1 MYHICGEQND
11 NLDTWATVPTGDPG
25 LCSFGEEIDIARA
38 IKVMGDKNIII
49 GNIDP
54 RVILA
59 GKPDEIYT
67 LCKETI
73 KKGKLAPRGFM
84 FSSGC
89 EVSPET
95 PGYHVY
101 MMQKALQDF
110 GSY

>member
-1 MYHICGEQND
+1 
-11 NLDTWATVPTGDPG
+11 VPTGDPG

-73 KKGKLAPRGFM
+73 KKGKLAPRG
-84 FSSGC
+84 SCSVPVVKCHLRPLGIT
-89 EVSPET
+89 SI
-95 PGYHVY
+95 
-101 MMQKALQDF
+101 
-110 GSY
+110 